1 MVTSLA
7 PQSTRVLKAG
17 MVFHAHSWFT
27 NTGRG
32 DAFSYFLSNCVL
44 LTEAG
49 CEVLT
54 NQTPE
59 TLQVR

>member
-1 MVTSLA
+1 
-7 PQSTRVLKAG
+7 

-32 DAFSYFLSNCVL
+32 DDFSYFISDTVL
-44 LTEAG
+44 MTAEGGEILTR
-49 CEVLT
+49 L
-54 NQTPE
+54 TPE